1 MDVLAVLERFA
12 KRFDLSHVG
21 QKAQLDLRIVGR
33 NQLVTWFGDKGGTDF
48 PAFFASDRDVLQV
61 RIVG

>member
-12 KRFDLSHVG
+12 KCFDLGHVG

-33 NQLVTWFGDKGGTDF
+33 NQLVTGLGDKGGTDF
-48 PAFFASDRDVLQV
+48 PAFLASDRDVLKV
-61 RIVG
+61 RVVR